1 MADNKD
7 KKVLK
12 SSIERELSQTCL
24 NSAEREKIK
33 GSTNLNVPHL
43 RFPEFR
49 GEWEKCKVS
58 DLLDFYSTN
67 SLSWEQLEY
76 DTNAMMNLHYGLIH
90 VGLPTLVDLA
100 KDKMP
105 NIKED
110 NMPKNFE
117 LCKEGD
123 VAFADASEDTNEV
136 AKAIEFNNLAGK
148 NVVCGLH
155 TIHGRDN
162 KCKTVVGF
170 KGYAFSSTVFH
181 NQIRRIAQG
190 TKIYSISTKNFSECY
205 IGLPSK
211 PEQVKIATLLRLI
224 DERIA
229 TQNKIIEKL
238 QSLIKGIIYQTK
250 SIGLAH
256 NTWQKT
262 ELKNVLQE
270 RNEKNAN
277 GYDVCSVSVTQGVVN
292 QIEYLG
298 RSFAAKDT
306 LHYNVVKYG
315 DIVYTKSPT
324 GDFPYGI
331 VKRSNKKCDVA
342 VSPLYGV
349 YKPVNDYVGIILHF
363 YFMQSSNAINYLHP
377 LIQKGAKNTINITN
391 GRFLENTIPLPKKEK
406 ETKCL
411 AWVLTSIQNKI
422 ILEQDLLH
430 SYQKQKQYLLRQ
442 MFI

>member
-12 SSIERELSQTCL
+12 SSIEREQNQTCL

-49 GEWEKCKVS
+49 GEWEKCKFGDIATGFDYGMNAAAKPFDGENKYIRITDIDEASSTYIDKDIVS
-58 DLLDFYSTN
+58 PDGTLTENYLVNDRDILLARTGASTGK
-67 SLSWEQLEY
+67 SYLYRKSDGKLY
-76 DTNAMMNLHYGLIH
+76 YAGFLIR
-90 VGLPTLVDLA
+90 A
-100 KDKMP
+100 
-105 NIKED
+105 
-110 NMPKNFE
+110 
-117 LCKEGD
+117 
-123 VAFADASEDTNEV
+123 
-136 AKAIEFNNLAGK
+136 
-148 NVVCGLH
+148 NVTKHNPYFVFSQLH
-155 TIHGRDN
+155 TNRYWNWVSIMSARSGQPGIN
-162 KCKTVVGF
+162 SQE
-170 KGYAFSSTVFH
+170 YSSFPVYVTSM
-181 NQIRRIAQG
+181 REEE
-190 TKIYSISTKNFSECY
+190 KIS
-205 IGLPSK
+205 
-211 PEQVKIATLLRLI
+211 ALLSLI

-306 LHYNVVKYG
+306 LHYNVVKFG

-331 VKRSNKKCDVA
+331 VKRSNIKCDVA

-349 YKPVNDYVGIILHF
+349 YKPVNNYVGIILHF
-363 YFMQSSNAINYLHP
+363 YFMQSNNAINYLHP

-391 GRFLENTIPLPKKEK
+391 GRFLENTIPLPKKEE

-411 AWVLTSIQNKI
+411 AWVLTSIQN
-422 ILEQDLLH
+422 
-430 SYQKQKQYLLRQ
+430 
-442 MFI
+442 